1 MATVSDN
8 GIVTGQHVGTTI
20 ITAKSDNGK
29 AECEVVVKAKYN
41 TYLEPVFEFG
51 ANKSAIKSKENRVL
65 DVEKEESLLFKP
77 DKSSIQGVGHLFE
90 NGKMTSIGVNVKT
103 SSSLEAT
110 KFLIERYLVVGAGM
124 GDIVGLMLNNLPSK
138 ATMSIGMGAESG
150 YVLVMYMP
158 YDKKKTRSIIEEDIM
173 KNEMKEL
180 FNCTK

>member
-51 ANKSAIKSKENRVL
+51 AIKSKENRVL

-77 DKSSIQGVGHLFE
+77 DKSSIQGVGYLFK

-103 SSSLEAT
+103 SSSLEAI

-138 ATMSIGMGAESG
+138 ATMSIGIMGLNTDCGMRTIWGNQREVPITSDFEG
-150 YVLVMYMP
+150 W
-158 YDKKKTRSIIEEDIM
+158 
-173 KNEMKEL
+173 
-180 FNCTK
+180 